1 MIFERFCT
9 CFYQYFSLYSGG
21 YTLTLIRFCT
31 LWEGP
36 LILPFNFIIINMYIV
51 SDKKKENPGLL
62 QLEIFQQVKEIKT
75 VSQDLCRDEEER
87 ERLGRRI

>member
-1 MIFERFCT
+1 
-9 CFYQYFSLYSGG
+9 
-21 YTLTLIRFCT
+21 
-31 LWEGP
+31 
-36 LILPFNFIIINMYIV
+36 MYIV